1 MLDIQLFVEKFN
13 YNQFPLAKR
22 EWELLYSNA
31 IVHTRGAYPKRIM
44 EEKRTLPKE
53 ILEYRKLMYEPLTT
67 DIIHRATDSI
77 SRAMYQSDY
86 KLSIEDFNNHFYY
99 ENDETNIEKFH
110 FETCLNAS
118 LEDANAVLYWMPD
131 KDVDEQLINEKVQV
145 QPIIVYCNKIKYIDS
160 ETFVHYNGTIEL
172 ESRINRGLK
181 SVDVYR
187 LVTSGFIYDLIP
199 YLDSK
204 DEVKYDYKLYYQTDI
219 ETAFKIL
226 GGRKSFKI
234 EKGVKYVY
242 NISYFSN
249 IFAWGNEFIAIY
261 SDFKPIF
268 DRMSSPIIQLK
279 AGQCPEPHCRNGI
292 IVKEDCENT
301 TCQTC
306 KGKGVITDFTP
317 YSTLLMPE
325 QRLGET
331 ADTSD
336 AIRYIIPP
344 VDAVESAKRTAF
356 EYYQLLQNS
365 ANITRTDITQSG
377 VAKDID
383 RQQKYD
389 QLSVIINNIFDIISF
404 SCDSI
409 VSLLNPNIK
418 DVDSKYIL
426 VYPQRINIQS
436 ETELQ
441 EMANN
446 KSLPVSIQKQN
457 IIEYIEKKY
466 STDVRARELQK
477 YIVLKDAYYT
487 YSSAELQ
494 QLKSASLTDDNAL
507 KIHMY
512 INEIVLKLKLDDY
525 TYDSID
531 NAFMSELDN
540 IPDLNVNPIL
550 L

>member
-1 MLDIQLFVEKFN
+1 MLDIQLFVENFN
-13 YNQFPLAKR
+13 YTQSPLAKR
-22 EWELLYSNA
+22 EWELLYNNA

-77 SRAMYQSDY
+77 SRAIYQSDY

-99 ENDETNIEKFH
+99 ENEETNLEKFH
-110 FETCLNAS
+110 FENCLNAC

-131 KDVDEQLINEKVQV
+131 KDADEQLINEKVQV
-145 QPIIVYCNKIKYIDS
+145 QPVIIYCDNIKYIDKD
-160 ETFVHYNGTIEL
+160 TFVHYNGSVQL
-172 ESRINRGLK
+172 EARLNKGFKNADIF
-181 SVDVYR
+181 R
-187 LVTSGFIYDLIP
+187 LVTSGYIYDLLP
-199 YLDSK
+199 YLNSQ
-204 DEVKYDYKLYYQTDI
+204 DEIKYSYKLYYQTDI
-219 ETAFKIL
+219 ETAFKVL
-226 GGRKSFKI
+226 GGRKSFKV
-234 EKGVKYVY
+234 ENGVKYSY
-242 NISYFSN
+242 NLSYFSN
-249 IFAWGNEFIAIY
+249 IYSWGNEFIAIY

-279 AGQCPEPHCRNGI
+279 AGQCPEPHCRSGI
-292 IVKEDCENT
+292 IVKENCENK
-301 TCQTC
+301 TCETC
-306 KGKGVITDFTP
+306 KGKGVITDFSP

-325 QRLGET
+325 QRIGET
-331 ADTSD
+331 PDSSD

-344 VDAVESAKRTAF
+344 VNAVESAKKTAF

-365 ANITRTDITQSG
+365 ANITRTDIQQSG

-389 QLSVIINNIFDIISF
+389 QLSVIINNIFDLLSF
-404 SCDSI
+404 TCDSI
-409 VSLLNPNIK
+409 VTLLNPRIK
-418 DVDSKYIL
+418 DVDSKYTL

-441 EMANN
+441 DMANN
-446 KSLPVSIQKQN
+446 KTLPVSIQKQN
-457 IIEYIEKKY
+457 VIEYIEKKY
-466 STDVRARELQK
+466 STDLRAKQLQK

-487 YSSAELQ
+487 YSTSELQ
-494 QLKSASLTDDNAL
+494 QLKSASLTDDIAL

-512 INEIVLKLKLDDY
+512 INEIVLKLYLDDY
-525 TYDSID
+525 SYESID
-531 NAFMSELDN
+531 SAFMSELDKL
-540 IPDLNVNPIL
+540 PDLNVNPL